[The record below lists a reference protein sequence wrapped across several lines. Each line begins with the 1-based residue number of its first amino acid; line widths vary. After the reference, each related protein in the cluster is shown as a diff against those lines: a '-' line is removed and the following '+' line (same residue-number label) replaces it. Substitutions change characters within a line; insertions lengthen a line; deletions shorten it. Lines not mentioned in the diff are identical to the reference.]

1 MMEWAYWMKEAVVND
16 TGLKTGGVSQ
26 KDVWFWKYLQIA
38 ITQSARLIYTSPKVK
53 PWGFVNGKIAKPL
66 RHPQNARVGFFAG
79 IEDQNIIP

>member
-38 ITQSARLIYTSPKVK
+38 ITVSKANIYQPQGEAL
-53 PWGFVNGKIAKPL
+53 GFCEWENS
-66 RHPQNARVGFFAG
+66 
-79 IEDQNIIP
+79 

>member
-1 MMEWAYWMKEAVVND
+1 MYGFENICR
-16 TGLKTGGVSQ
+16 
-26 KDVWFWKYLQIA
+26 LQL
-38 ITQSARLIYTSPKVK
+38 QSARLIYTSPKVK